1 MLKKL
6 IEWLKKIFGKGPEAT
21 PKGGGGPGSPR
32 PPRPPR

>member
-21 PKGGGGPGSPR
+21 PKGGPGPHR
-32 PPRPPR
+32 PPR